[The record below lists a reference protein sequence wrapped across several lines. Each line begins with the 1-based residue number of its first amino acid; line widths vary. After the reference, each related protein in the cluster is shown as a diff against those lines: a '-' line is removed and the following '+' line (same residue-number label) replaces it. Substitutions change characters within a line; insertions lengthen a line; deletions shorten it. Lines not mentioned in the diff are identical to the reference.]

1 MVRSG
6 APAGTLA
13 ATAPSR
19 SGSTARDNP
28 VVTARLRSSIRTTRS
43 HRSQGRVEAGEALP
57 EEATS
62 LGGSSVQAARLSTWW
77 KRPGGSLAL
86 TARLS
91 HLQPQT
97 FRQIYSPEKG
107 PRYPGNGGGW
117 ALTSFADPV
126 VNVVAQLR
134 PRFPKTGT
142 HRQDA
147 FRASRTLAGT
157 DFRVYS
163 STDRTQKRVVPLRTQ
178 KGAAIRR

>member
-147 FRASRTLAGT
+147 FSREPDSCRDRFPCLLLHAPHPKT
-157 DFRVYS
+157 S
-163 STDRTQKRVVPLRTQ
+163 SAVANTKRSCD
-178 KGAAIRR
+178 

>member
-43 HRSQGRVEAGEALP
+43 HRSQGRVEA
-57 EEATS
+57 TS

-97 FRQIYSPEKG
+97 FRQICSPEKG